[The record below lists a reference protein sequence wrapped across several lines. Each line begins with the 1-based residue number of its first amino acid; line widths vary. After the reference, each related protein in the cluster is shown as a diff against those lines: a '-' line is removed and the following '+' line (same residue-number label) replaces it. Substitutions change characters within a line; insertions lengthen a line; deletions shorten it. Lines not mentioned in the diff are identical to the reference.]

1 MTYVM
6 SDLHGYPLHEVKKL
20 LEKAEFGK
28 NDYLYI
34 LGDVIDRGNEGIKTL
49 LWMMG
54 KPNIELILGNHEA
67 MMLSC
72 EFILDEVNENF
83 ALNFNMQKMSLLS
96 MWQLNGAAPTRKE
109 LTVLPASQRKCIFEY
124 LHDAPLLKTVYV
136 GDRGFILTHSGL
148 GSFDSS
154 KKIIDYTSDELLWNR
169 PVINQKYF
177 SDKKVVFGHTPTVY
191 YGNEFAGKILKTDTW
206 IDIDAGAGC
215 GFKPALLC
223 LDTLNEY
230 YL

>member
-1 MTYVM
+1 M
-6 SDLHGYPLHEVKKL
+6 SDLHGYPLNKVKEL
-20 LEKAEFGK
+20 LKKAEFNN

-49 LWMMG
+49 LWLM
-54 KPNIELILGNHEA
+54 KNANIELILGNHEA

-72 EFILDEVNENF
+72 EFILDQINENF
-83 ALNFNMQKMSLLS
+83 ASNFNMQKMSLLS
-96 MWQLNGAAPTRKE
+96 NWQFNGAAPTMKE
-109 LTVLPASQRKCIFEY
+109 LSALPTSQRKCIFEY
-124 LHDAPLLKTVYV
+124 LRNAPLLKTVYV
-136 GDRGFILTHSGL
+136 GDSGFILTHSGL

-154 KKIIDYTSDELLWNR
+154 KKITDYTPDELLWNR

-177 SDKKVVFGHTPTVY
+177 SDKKVVFGHTPTVH

-206 IDIDAGAGC
+206 IDTDAGAGC

-223 LDTLNEY
+223 LDTMNEY